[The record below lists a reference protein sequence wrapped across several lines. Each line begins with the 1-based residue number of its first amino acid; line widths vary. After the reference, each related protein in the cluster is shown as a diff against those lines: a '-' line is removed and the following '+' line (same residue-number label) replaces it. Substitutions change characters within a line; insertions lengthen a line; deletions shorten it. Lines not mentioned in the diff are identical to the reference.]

1 MKFRATFL
9 LGSLLAACTSHPNPP
24 VPAYGVQGF
33 EPYSPSLPDY
43 RVYPGDQLD
52 ITFYAAPELSRS
64 VLVGPDGRIQLPLLE
79 PVMVAD
85 LTVPEINQKLMQ
97 FMSARLVDPTASA
110 VVTNFGPQ
118 RVFVGGEVRS
128 PGVIELPG
136 QIDSLQAVIM
146 AGGFTDRSKETQVI
160 LVRREPDG
168 TINSY
173 AMDVRAGW
181 NDPQVANLGPLQRFD
196 VIYVPKTRIA
206 QHNLFMQQYIRDAL
220 PVSFSFVYDLARTTQ

>member
-1 MKFRATFL
+1 MKTRATLL
-9 LGSLLAACTSHPNPP
+9 LGCLLAACTSTPEPM
-24 VPAYGVQGF
+24 VPAQNVQGF
-33 EPYSPSLPDY
+33 QPYSSALPNY
-43 RVYPGDQLD
+43 RVFPGDQLE
-52 ITFYAAPELSRS
+52 ITFYSAPELSRT
-64 VLVGPDGRIQLPLLE
+64 VLVGPDGRIQLPLVD

-85 LTVPEINQKLMQ
+85 LTVPEINQKLQQIMGT
-97 FMSARLVDPTASA
+97 RLVDPSTSA
-110 VVTNFGPQ
+110 VVTTFGPQ
-118 RVFVGGEVRS
+118 RVFVGGEVRQ
-128 PGVIELPG
+128 PGVVDIPG
-136 QIDSLQAVIM
+136 QMDALQAIIA
-146 AGGFTDRSKETQVI
+146 AGGFTDRSRDKQVI

-181 NDPQVANLGPLQRFD
+181 NNPQVANLGPLQRFD